1 LNLLEGVFRFD
12 PFSHIQ
18 VVKMT
23 LKVYGVA
30 MSTCTGRV
38 LATIFEKDVTD
49 YELVPVNIMA
59 GEQKK
64 PEFLALQPFGKIPVV
79 QDGGLTLFESRA
91 IARFIAHKFEKQG
104 TALYGSTQKDKVLTE
119 QWLEVEGQ
127 NYNPA
132 ISAVVAELVFKPL
145 RGLTADEAEVAAN
158 LEKLEKVLDVYEAH
172 LAKSKYLAGDFFSL
186 ADLSHI
192 PYTHY
197 FINFAKKGEVFDKRP
212 HVKAWW
218 TEISSRPSWKKVQE
232 LIAAS
237 KPPQ

>member
-1 LNLLEGVFRFD
+1 
-12 PFSHIQ
+12 
-18 VVKMT
+18 MT

-30 MSTCTGRV
+30 FSTYTGRV

-49 YELVPVNIMA
+49 YWLVPVNIMT
-59 GEQKK
+59 GEQQK
-64 PEFLALQPFGKIPVV
+64 PEFLALQPFGMIPVV

-104 TALYGSTQKDKVLTE
+104 TALYGSTLKDRAMTE
-119 QWLEVEGQ
+119 QWLEVEAQ

-132 ISAVVAELVFKPL
+132 ISVLVAELVIKPMT
-145 RGLTADEAEVAAN
+145 GMTTDEAVVVAN

-186 ADLSHI
+186 ADLSHL

-197 FINFAKKGEVFDKRP
+197 LINFGKKGEVFDKRP

-218 TEISSRPSWKKVQE
+218 TEISSRPAWKKVQE
-232 LIAAS
+232 LIADAV
-237 KPPQ
+237 PPYLGKKLQDLLLDAGTRN